1 MSTMGKPREH
11 HGPTELLYLLRGST
25 ALVRS
30 RRIHVL
36 SPVLAGRHPAGRH
49 APKNRALGRIR
60 VNVDLLL
67 RRQDAA
73 GKVLYCYTECGSVPE
88 LITSSEFAASPI
100 DGATLPLDTVL
111 AWQGLGRGDSSW
123 L

>member
-1 MSTMGKPREH
+1 MCS
-11 HGPTELLYLLRGST
+11 
-25 ALVRS
+25 
-30 RRIHVL
+30 VL
-36 SPVLAGRHPAGRH
+36 SLQGDILQVVTHPRTEPSAESGLTSICCFGDKMLLARC
-49 APKNRALGRIR
+49 
-60 VNVDLLL
+60 
-67 RRQDAA
+67 
-73 GKVLYCYTECGSVPE
+73 YCYTECGSVPE